1 MSLNETPSANRT
13 HIGFFGC
20 RNAGKSSLV
29 NKLTNQQVAVVS
41 DTKGTTTDPVTK
53 SMELLPIGPVV
64 IIDTPGYDDEGNLGE
79 LRVAR
84 TKRILNRTD
93 AAVLV
98 VDAEVGK
105 NAFDR
110 ELEELF
116 KKKNIPYVVAYN
128 KSDIAEIDRLAENEI
143 AVSAE
148 SGSGVKEL
156 KDLIGRVVGGGKEK
170 PMVSD
175 LISEGDVVVLVIPID
190 SAAPKGR
197 IILPQQQILRDVLD
211 IGAIA
216 AVCRETELKATL
228 DGLSEKPALVITDSQ
243 AFASVSADTPEDIPL
258 TSFSIIMARYKGL
271 LKSAA
276 RGVYAIDKLK
286 DGDKV
291 LISEGCTHHRT
302 CEDIGTVKI
311 PKLLKRFTGRE
322 LVIETSSGN
331 GFPED
336 LSEFSLIIHCGGC
349 MINEREMLYRIKCA
363 EDAGVPI
370 TNYGTALAYM
380 NGIFERSVQIVKDEI
395 GI

>member
-64 IIDTPGYDDEGNLGE
+64 IIDTPGYDDEGDLGE

-105 NAFDR
+105 NDFDR

-128 KSDIAEIDRLAENEI
+128 KSDISELKDLEENEI

-156 KDLIGRVVGGGKEK
+156 KDLIGKVVGGGKEK
-170 PMVSD
+170 PLVSD

-311 PKLLKRFTGRE
+311 PKLLKKFTGRE

-336 LSEFSLIIHCGGC
+336 LSDYALIIHCGGC

>member
-128 KSDIAEIDRLAENEI
+128 KSDIAEIDGLAENEI

-302 CEDIGTVKI
+302 CEDIGAVKI

>member
-64 IIDTPGYDDEGNLGE
+64 IIDTPGYDDEGSLGE

-105 NAFDR
+105 NDFDR

-128 KSDIAEIDRLAENEI
+128 KSDISEVKDLAENEI

-170 PMVSD
+170 PMISD
-175 LISEGDVVVLVIPID
+175 LISEGDIVVLVIPID

-276 RGVYAIDKLK
+276 QGVYAIEKLK

-311 PKLLKRFTGRE
+311 PKLLKKFTERE
-322 LVIETSSGN
+322 LVVETSSGN

-336 LSEFSLIIHCGGC
+336 LSDYALIIHCGGC

-395 GI
+395 GV

>member
-53 SMELLPIGPVV
+53 AMELLPIGPVV

-105 NAFDR
+105 NDFDR

-128 KSDIAEIDRLAENEI
+128 KSDISEIAGLAENEI

-156 KDLIGRVVGGGKEK
+156 KDLIGKVVGGGKEK

-175 LISEGDVVVLVIPID
+175 LISEGDIVVLVIPID

-228 DGLSEKPALVITDSQ
+228 DGLSKKPALVITDSQ

-311 PKLLKRFTGRE
+311 PKLLKKFTGCE
-322 LVIETSSGN
+322 LVIDTSSGN

-336 LSEFSLIIHCGGC
+336 LSDYALIIHCGGC

-370 TNYGTALAYM
+370 
-380 NGIFERSVQIVKDEI
+380 
-395 GI
+395 

>member
-1 MSLNETPSANRT
+1 
-13 HIGFFGC
+13 
-20 RNAGKSSLV
+20 
-29 NKLTNQQVAVVS
+29 
-41 DTKGTTTDPVTK
+41 
-53 SMELLPIGPVV
+53 
-64 IIDTPGYDDEGNLGE
+64 
-79 LRVAR
+79 
-84 TKRILNRTD
+84 
-93 AAVLV
+93 
-98 VDAEVGK
+98 
-105 NAFDR
+105 
-110 ELEELF
+110 
-116 KKKNIPYVVAYN
+116 
-128 KSDIAEIDRLAENEI
+128 KSDISEFKDLEENEI

-156 KDLIGRVVGGGKEK
+156 KDLIGKVVGGGKEK

-228 DGLSEKPALVITDSQ
+228 DGLSEKPTLVITDSQ

-311 PKLLKRFTGRE
+311 PKLLKKFTGRE

-336 LSEFSLIIHCGGC
+336 LSDYALIIHCGGC

>member
-53 SMELLPIGPVV
+53 AMELLPIGPVV
-64 IIDTPGYDDEGNLGE
+64 IIDTPGYDDEGDLGE

-105 NAFDR
+105 NDFDR

-128 KSDIAEIDRLAENEI
+128 KSDISEIAGLAENEI

-156 KDLIGRVVGGGKEK
+156 KDLIGKVVGGGKEK
-170 PMVSD
+170 PLVSD
-175 LISEGDVVVLVIPID
+175 LISEGDIVVLVIPID

-228 DGLSEKPALVITDSQ
+228 DGLSKKPALVITDSQ

-311 PKLLKRFTGRE
+311 PKLLKKFTGRE

-336 LSEFSLIIHCGGC
+336 LSDYALIIHCGGC

>member
-128 KSDIAEIDRLAENEI
+128 KSDITEIDGLAENEI

-336 LSEFSLIIHCGGC
+336 LSDYALIIHCGGC